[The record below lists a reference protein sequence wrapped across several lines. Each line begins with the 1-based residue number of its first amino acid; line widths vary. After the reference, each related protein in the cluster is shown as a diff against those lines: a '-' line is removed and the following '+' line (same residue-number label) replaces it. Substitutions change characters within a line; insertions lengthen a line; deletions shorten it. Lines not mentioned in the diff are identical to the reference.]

1 MKRKILF
8 ATVAAILLALSVMAA
23 SAQATLGKVNGRIL
37 DGGKPLAG
45 AQVVFTFKDNGR
57 QYKGKTDKGGTFSM
71 LGLTRGIYELEIFSP
86 TGESLFKSNAGVIN
100 EGGVVDEYL
109 VDVKDPSNAKTGLAN
124 LTSSGGGPAKPTK
137 EQQAQREAQEKEKT
151 AVEEHNKKAQG
162 ENTLIAQLNPAMQA
176 KQWDVAEPL
185 LQQLITINP
194 SRWEY
199 QQALGNAQFSLGK
212 YEEAVATFEKTIPL
226 AQNAASNPD
235 AKDTK
240 MDPAK
245 AKSAVAQMLTN
256 EGNSYLKL
264 KKNPEAIA
272 AFTKAAELDPNPGTA
287 YFNLCATQYN
297 TGNVDGAL
305 VSCDKAIAA
314 DPNKADAYYIKGSLL
329 IGSGKMDKDNKFIA
343 PPGSAEAL
351 NKYLELAPDGAHAAD
366 VKQMLAFIGSKVE
379 TSYGEKKKKK

>member
-8 ATVAAILLALSVMAA
+8 ATVAAMLLALSVMAA

-45 AQVVFTFKDNGR
+45 VQVVLTFKDNGR
-57 QYKGKTDKGGTFSM
+57 QYKAKTDKGGTFSM
-71 LGLTRGIYELEIFSP
+71 LGLTRGIYELEILSP
-86 TGESLFKSNAGVIN
+86 TGESLFKGNAGVIN

-109 VDVKDPSNAKTGLAN
+109 VDVKDPSNAKTGTAN
-124 LTSSGGGPAKPTK
+124 LNATSGGPAKPTK
-137 EQQAQREAQEKEKT
+137 EQQAQREAQEKEKV

-162 ENTLIAQLNPAMQA
+162 ENTLIAQLNPAIQA
-176 KQWDVAEPL
+176 KKWDVAEPL

-194 SRWEY
+194 ARWEY

-226 AQNAASNPD
+226 AENAASSAD
-235 AKDTK
+235 AKA
-240 MDPAK
+240 DPAK
-245 AKSAVAQMLTN
+245 AKQAVVQMLTN

-272 AFTKAAELDPNPGTA
+272 VFTKAAEMDPNPGTA

-297 TGNVDGAL
+297 TGNVEGAL

-314 DPNKADAYYIKGSLL
+314 DPTKADAYYIKGSLL

-379 TSYGEKKKKK
+379 TSFGERKKKK

>member
-1 MKRKILF
+1 MKTKILF
-8 ATVAAILLALSVMAA
+8 ATVAAMLLALSVMAV
-23 SAQATLGKVNGRIL
+23 SGQATLGKVNGRIL

-45 AQVVFTFKDNGR
+45 AQIVLTFKENGR

-71 LGLTRGIYELEIFSP
+71 LGLTRGIYELEILSS
-86 TGESLFKSNAGVIN
+86 TGESLFKGNAGVIN

-109 VDVKDPSNAKTGLAN
+109 IDVKDPSNAKTGTAN
-124 LTSSGGGPAKPTK
+124 LNVTGTTKLTK
-137 EQQAQREAQEKEKT
+137 EQQAQREAQEKEKA

-176 KQWDVAEPL
+176 KKWDVAEPI
-185 LQQLITINP
+185 LQQLIAINP
-194 SRWEY
+194 ARWEY

-240 MDPAK
+240 NDPAK
-245 AKSAVAQMLTN
+245 AKSAVGQMLTN

-272 AFTKAAELDPNPGTA
+272 AFTKAAEMDPNPGIA

-297 TGNVDGAL
+297 TGNMEGAA
-305 VSCDKAIAA
+305 VACDKAIAA
-314 DPNKADAYYIKGSLL
+314 DPTKADAYFIKGSSLY
-329 IGSGKMDKDNKFIA
+329 GNGKLDAQNKYIV
-343 PPGSAEAL
+343 PPGTVDAL
-351 NKYLELAPDGAHAAD
+351 KKYLELAPTGAHSDD
-366 VKQMLAFIGSKVE
+366 VKAMLEAVGAKIE
-379 TSYGEKKKKK
+379 TTYKERKKK